1 MARRITDAHA
11 QGPFRSLPD
20 FARRTRLSRP
30 VLARLAAADVF
41 GSLGLSRRTAL
52 WHVLAI
58 EEDLP
63 LFPEMELES
72 DPPML
77 PEMSLQGHVLA
88 DYDSIGLSL
97 KAHPVSLIRSELT
110 ALRALTAADLAQ
122 TVDKAPVRVAGLV
135 LVRQRPST
143 AKGTVFIT
151 LEDETGVVNLVVW
164 PRVWERCRKLVHQAV
179 ALLVEGR
186 VERAGQVIH
195 VVADKL
201 EDLTDSLRRVFV
213 RSRDFR

>member
-1 MARRITDAHA
+1 
-11 QGPFRSLPD
+11 
-20 FARRTRLSRP
+20 
-30 VLARLAAADVF
+30 
-41 GSLGLSRRTAL
+41 
-52 WHVLAI
+52 
-58 EEDLP
+58 
-63 LFPEMELES
+63 
-72 DPPML
+72 ML